1 MSSTCCAP
9 PPAPCVA
16 PAYLAQPVMCLPD
29 PTVSF
34 SVSGAVITQG
44 TLSVGVLG
52 SGPLQGVAIQ
62 LTRPDGITVS
72 SSTDASGNA
81 SLPLGP
87 PGIYTLKLIPNDGI
101 HEEMVIQLQVNG
113 SASVLATLPKGY
125 MSLDAVASPSSEGTV
140 SPSGLNSYLP
150 GTVVQVTA
158 TPATGYRLLY
168 WLLDGSNAGNTN
180 PITVTMNAPH
190 QLVAV
195 FSQGPSVFTESPTL
209 QLQ

>member
-29 PTVSF
+29 PAVSF
-34 SVSGAVITQG
+34 GVSGTVITQG

-52 SGPLQGVAIQ
+52 SGPLQGVAVQ

-87 PGIYTLKLIPNDGI
+87 PGIYTLRLIPNDGI
-101 HEEMVIQLQVNG
+101 HEETVIQLQVNG
-113 SASVLATLPKGY
+113 SASVLATLPKGN
-125 MSLDAVASPSSEGTV
+125 MSLDAVASPPGAGTV

-158 TPATGYRLLY
+158 TPASGYSLLY
-168 WLLDGSNAGNTN
+168 WLLDGGNAGNAN
-180 PITVTMNAPH
+180 PITVTMNTPH

-195 FSQGPSVFTESPTL
+195 FSQGPSTITESPSL